1 MGRQSLRFNSKVLT
15 VPVRDWLS
23 GPFAKTA
30 LPVLLCSAL
39 SVSSAQAAVTGE
51 AGTIEGRKPTVTGNL
66 FVTGPDG
73 DVLSEAML
81 DAASTP
87 NSYSVSA
94 DLSELILNDADGD
107 SGLTAEL
114 NLPKPNLVWKDGT
127 RTLGTTE
134 LNQTFREAGTLG
146 KLLTVTVSPSVKVS
160 TTTGMPRIA
169 TTVLPQTY
177 RFFPQGSWFGFS
189 ANSVAFPRDSGFPTT
204 GFVGAFYQNVVEG
217 IWNSNQ
223 INYTWTTSQPGWMT
237 VDDNGRVTFTNKPT
251 LAQRTYTITATPK
264 AGGSPPITL
273 TTTLKSWFSKP
284 NTGQYSWQNANVM
297 CNGISAKSRL
307 PLVSELT
314 SAPKSPLGTPGSRDM
329 GSLWGEWG
337 NLYSTVYKGTG
348 FMWGSYWSSEANG
361 NGEYYAVNA
370 VSGTVDNSTGNYTT
384 CIEPL

>member
-1 MGRQSLRFNSKVLT
+1 MSRHLRKFNSKVPA
-15 VPVRDWLS
+15 VPVGDWLS
-23 GPFAKTA
+23 GTFAKTA
-30 LPVLLCSAL
+30 LSVLLCSAF
-39 SVSSAQAAVTGE
+39 SVSSIQAAVSPE
-51 AGTIEGRKPTVTGNL
+51 AGTIEGRKPTVAGNL

-73 DVLSEAML
+73 DVLNESML

-87 NSYSVSA
+87 KSYSVSA
-94 DLSELILNDADGD
+94 DLSELILNDVDGD

-114 NLPKPNLVWKDGT
+114 SLPKPALVWKDGT
-127 RTLGTTE
+127 RTLGSTE
-134 LNQTFREAGTLG
+134 LNQAFRDAGTLG

-160 TTTGMPRIA
+160 TTTGVPRIA

-189 ANSVAFPRDSGFPTT
+189 ANSATFPRDSGFPTT
-204 GFVGAFYQNVVEG
+204 GFVGAFYAYLVDGNFA
-217 IWNSNQ
+217 NN
-223 INYTWTTSQPGWMT
+223 INYTWTTSQPDWMT
-237 VDDNGRVTFTNKPT
+237 VDADGRVTFTNKPT

-273 TTTLKSWFSKP
+273 TSTLKSWFSKP
-284 NTGQYSWQNANVM
+284 TTAQYYWQNANVM

-314 SAPKSPLGTPGSRDM
+314 GAPKFPLGTPGPRGM

-337 NLYSTVYKGTG
+337 NLNSTIYKGTG
-348 FMWGSYWSSEANG
+348 FMWGTYWSSEANG